1 MKEPLRVFV
10 SHKTGTHG
18 NAAQILAKILRDIS
32 DEEKLKIFVSPE
44 LGAGKVW
51 SDEIHNE
58 LINTDILIVLYLAE
72 GENVKMGWCDYEAGF
87 FAGISSAKEKSNTK
101 IIPVLRDGTIAQGPL
116 SKYEI
121 IQVNKKGINK
131 LLRTIFDFEDDK
143 KKVKPELFDV
153 KNQKRLLAVSDEI
166 IMSLKAFM
174 RDTISPR
181 LWLSIKDEV
190 MQKIRDDDILTKED
204 ISRIHLRGETEALR
218 DFGIGPKDGIE
229 YGDFYNQSQYK
240 RTLDYYIPHLIN
252 AIRNVVTE
260 NYDKIFIPP
269 IRITDSGF
277 ARTLVPAYVEKLTD
291 NRTRFEF
298 FSYKPRPSFNA
309 KTPSDYDYLFNFFVV
324 AWRFRWLIINNTLG
338 DLLNKKDYLINND
351 NDGEIKKE
359 LKKVDDRIK
368 LILLDSMN
376 RGLDFPRKIS
386 KIIGKFTNNDDE
398 MKTLDEIIKIPDGL
412 WIQNSMQIFSGI
424 DENDIEKVI
433 IGLKE
438 LITINKKCLK
448 ISLNCLLNAT
458 VKLEEDHRKI

>member
-174 RDTISPR
+174 RDTIV
-181 LWLSIKDEV
+181 L
-190 MQKIRDDDILTKED
+190 
-204 ISRIHLRGETEALR
+204 G
-218 DFGIGPKDGIE
+218 FG
-229 YGDFYNQSQYK
+229 
-240 RTLDYYIPHLIN
+240 
-252 AIRNVVTE
+252 
-260 NYDKIFIPP
+260 
-269 IRITDSGF
+269 
-277 ARTLVPAYVEKLTD
+277 
-291 NRTRFEF
+291 
-298 FSYKPRPSFNA
+298 
-309 KTPSDYDYLFNFFVV
+309 
-324 AWRFRWLIINNTLG
+324 
-338 DLLNKKDYLINND
+338 
-351 NDGEIKKE
+351 
-359 LKKVDDRIK
+359 
-368 LILLDSMN
+368 
-376 RGLDFPRKIS
+376 
-386 KIIGKFTNNDDE
+386 
-398 MKTLDEIIKIPDGL
+398 
-412 WIQNSMQIFSGI
+412 
-424 DENDIEKVI
+424 
-433 IGLKE
+433 
-438 LITINKKCLK
+438 
-448 ISLNCLLNAT
+448 
-458 VKLEEDHRKI
+458 

>member
-1 MKEPLRVFV
+1 
-10 SHKTGTHG
+10 
-18 NAAQILAKILRDIS
+18 
-32 DEEKLKIFVSPE
+32 
-44 LGAGKVW
+44 
-51 SDEIHNE
+51 
-58 LINTDILIVLYLAE
+58 
-72 GENVKMGWCDYEAGF
+72 
-87 FAGISSAKEKSNTK
+87 
-101 IIPVLRDGTIAQGPL
+101 
-116 SKYEI
+116 
-121 IQVNKKGINK
+121 
-131 LLRTIFDFEDDK
+131 
-143 KKVKPELFDV
+143 
-153 KNQKRLLAVSDEI
+153 
-166 IMSLKAFM
+166 
-174 RDTISPR
+174 
-181 LWLSIKDEV
+181 